1 MLIFLSLLLIC
12 VNNVF
17 LFRDVY
23 IYVFAYTPT
32 CIIDPYVCMC
42 HRLLVSVYIV
52 CSTIVRHHIS
62 RFWAAG
68 GMYLLNSDENMLKAK
83 TSYVGTSGKVEK
95 EWPLKETVTRGC
107 KGS

>member
-1 MLIFLSLLLIC
+1 MFFYLEMSTCYVYVNIYIC
-12 VNNVF
+12 IC
-17 LFRDVY
+17 LYTDVY
-23 IYVFAYTPT
+23 N
-32 CIIDPYVCMC
+32 IDPYVCMC

-62 RFWAAG
+62 QFWAAG

-95 EWPLKETVTRGC
+95 KWPLKETVTRGC

>member
-1 MLIFLSLLLIC
+1 MY
-12 VNNVF
+12 N
-17 LFRDVY
+17 
-23 IYVFAYTPT
+23 
-32 CIIDPYVCMC
+32 IDPYVCMC

-52 CSTIVRHHIS
+52 CGTIVRHHIS